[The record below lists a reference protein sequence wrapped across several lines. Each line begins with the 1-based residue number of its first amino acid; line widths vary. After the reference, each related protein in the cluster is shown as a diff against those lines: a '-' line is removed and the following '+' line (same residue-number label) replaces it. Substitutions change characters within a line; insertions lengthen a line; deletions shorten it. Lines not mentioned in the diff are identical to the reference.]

1 MKYFIQPY
9 FRKREISRFSVDG
22 SGVIIAASTPAT
34 SSIDSDIRAVPSWSN
49 PGINTGPN
57 AVLVHKQKV
66 FVSIDKDSNSGGI
79 LVYDV
84 KDIFPRTIVAPVI
97 LLPGGGRL
105 CFGMAIQPSTGDL
118 FVGTYNSGIWRFTEV
133 SGYSN
138 ASGSQFVGVG
148 AAIKAITAN
157 LCFDQAGNLWAS
169 TWDPNTDPDWDRN
182 TNDKNHLVVCFKD
195 AKSTDA
201 YTFQNAKLP
210 LADVEGKN
218 FSNNGNAPLNAF
230 SCPEGLVFDPSGN
243 LWVGNNN
250 DYGKVNDFGKG
261 TILKIAS
268 ADIAAL
274 LNSPSKSRLITANF
288 LGFENA
294 QFGGLTIHG
303 NTLFANDQRVSGQ
316 VDGNVKRFDV
326 KDPTLFITASFSS
339 SGIPSDNPGNGSG
352 AVVDALYIKDNK
364 DDFGQQ
370 PNKSTT
376 ISWDSPEIW
385 VTAQSNNSSV
395 NPTDN
400 EILFGDVDC
409 YIHVRVTN
417 TGIGASAGN
426 ETLELS
432 WAKGGSTLGW
442 TSPWDGGQIVNPMT
456 GAPYLRPMGK
466 KIGTQTLPV
475 IPRGEKLVLHFPWKT
490 LKPEDY
496 TLELGIE
503 DIHFCLLARLITET
517 SDPYGM
523 AFPEKTDAIQS
534 NTLNNG
540 AIAWKN
546 THFNKITPLMGPGGG
561 LRGPGGVLSVNYG
574 KGIQKTRIKF
584 QLINS
589 QGKLVDFEPGSLS
602 LRIAPESFE
611 KITPEGRERL
621 LSANA
626 EQGVYTLQFPEA
638 GFEAVVLKPQE
649 FFTCHLQYRPE
660 DPAEGFAITSIH
672 TLLGSEEE
680 SVIGGQT
687 FVFGKVEGFP
697 VSEASQETEP
707 QPTPGGSQQP
717 GARRWLWI
725 ALFLLL
731 LLLIVLFFYATP

>member
-1 MKYFIQPY
+1 
-9 FRKREISRFSVDG
+9 
-22 SGVIIAASTPAT
+22 
-34 SSIDSDIRAVPSWSN
+34 
-49 PGINTGPN
+49 
-57 AVLVHKQKV
+57 
-66 FVSIDKDSNSGGI
+66 
-79 LVYDV
+79 
-84 KDIFPRTIVAPVI
+84 
-97 LLPGGGRL
+97 
-105 CFGMAIQPSTGDL
+105 MAIQPSTGDL
-118 FVGTYNSGIWRFTEV
+118 FLGTYNSGIWRFTEV

-148 AAIKAITAN
+148 AALKAITAN

-169 TWDPNTDPDWDRN
+169 TWDPNTTEVD
-182 TNDKNHLVVCFKD
+182 HLVVCFKD

-201 YTFQNAKLP
+201 YTFTNAKLP
-210 LADVEGKN
+210 SKMDADPKD
-218 FSNNGNAPLNAF
+218 FSNVVKDAAGNVVKDAAGNTQTTPLNAF

-326 KDPTLFITASFSS
+326 KVTTPFKTASFSS
-339 SGIPSDNPGNGSG
+339 SGISSDNPGNGSG
-352 AVVDALYIKDNK
+352 AVVDALYIKDNVA
-364 DDFGQQ
+364 DFGQQ

-385 VTAQSNNSSV
+385 VTAKDNLPANQSKNSSV

-442 TSPWDGGQIVNPMT
+442 PSPWDGAQIVNPMT

-496 TLELGIE
+496 TPELGIE

-517 SDPYGM
+517 SDPFGM
-523 AFPEKTDAIQS
+523 AFPEKNDAIQS

-546 THFNKITPLMGPGGG
+546 THFNKVTSLMGPGGG

-602 LRIAPESFE
+602 LRIAPDSFE

-626 EQGVYTLQFPEA
+626 EQSVYTLQSPEA